1 MRPKIFPRLLI
12 FTLIAVL
19 VCGFSGCARKE
30 EPADLVLSNGQI
42 VTMDE
47 SIPRAEALAVRGD
60 RIVAVGDQKK
70 IKRFIGESTKVIDLD
85 GKLAIP
91 GFIDSHGHYISLGQ
105 SKMALDLTKT
115 NNWDEI
121 VAMVKAAAE
130 KAEPGEWIL
139 GRGWHQEKWDKM
151 PEPQV
156 DGLPFH
162 TNLSQASPNNP
173 VLLTHASGHSCL
185 ANAKAMELAGISKKT
200 ADPPGGQ
207 VVRDDKGTP
216 IGAFRETAQGLLR
229 RALNNYRAGLS
240 AEQIMSEQRRAIT
253 LAAKECLAKGVTSF
267 YDAGSSFET
276 IDLFRELAEQAKL
289 GVRLWV
295 MISEGNE
302 NLAESLTRYKIIGA
316 GQNHLTVRAIK
327 RLIDGAL
334 GAHGAWL
341 LAPYDDLPSSVGLNT
356 TPIEAMKETARL
368 AIENDFQL
376 CTHAIGD
383 RANRETLNIY
393 EEAFRSHPD
402 KKDVRWRIE
411 HAQHLH
417 PDDIPRFGS
426 LGVIAAMQGIHC
438 SSDGPWVIK
447 RLGEKRAQ
455 EGAYVWRELMKTGA
469 VISNGTDTPV
479 EDVDPIAC
487 FHASVTRQMKDGSA
501 FFPAQRMTREEALR
515 SYTLNAAYSGF
526 QENILGSLSAGKL
539 ADITVLSKNILTVP
553 DEEILSAA
561 VVYTIIGGSV
571 RYQNIGGRQEY
582 LFSFLEN

>member
-1 MRPKIFPRLLI
+1 MRLKISAKFLI
-12 FTLIAVL
+12 LSLIAVL
-19 VCGFSGCARKE
+19 IFASSGCARKE
-30 EPADLVLSNGQI
+30 EQADLVLANGQI

-47 SIPRAEALAVRGD
+47 RIPQAEALAVRGD
-60 RIVAVGDQKK
+60 RIVAVGEQKR
-70 IKRFIGESTKVIDLD
+70 IKRFIGQATQVIDLD

-91 GFIDSHGHYISLGQ
+91 GFIDSHGHYTSLGQ
-105 SKMALDLTKT
+105 SKMILNLTKAK
-115 NNWDEI
+115 NWEEI
-121 VAMVKAAAE
+121 VDLVRAAAE
-130 KAEPGEWIL
+130 KAEPGGWIL
-139 GRGWHQEKWDKM
+139 GRGWHQEKWDKA

-162 TNLSQASPNNP
+162 TDLSQVSPNNP
-173 VLLTHASGHSCL
+173 VLLTHASGHSSL
-185 ANAKAMELAGISKKT
+185 ANAKAMELAGITKKT

-207 VVRDDKGTP
+207 IVRDNKGNP
-216 IGAFRETAQGLLR
+216 IGAFLETAQSLLR
-229 RALNNYRAGLS
+229 RALGDYRAALTS
-240 AEQIMSEQRRAIT
+240 EQIMTEQKRAIS
-253 LAAKECLAKGVTSF
+253 LAAKECLANGVTSF

-276 IDLFRELAEQAKL
+276 IDLFRDLAEQGKL

-295 MISEGNE
+295 MINEGNQK
-302 NLAESLTRYKIIGA
+302 LAELLTRYKIIGA

-356 TPIEAMKETARL
+356 TPVEVMRETARL

-383 RANRETLNIY
+383 RGNRETLDIY
-393 EEAFRSHPD
+393 EEAFRAHPE
-402 KKDVRWRIE
+402 KKDLRWRIE

-426 LGVIAAMQGIHC
+426 LRVIAAMQGIHC

-447 RLGEKRAQ
+447 RLGEKRAR
-455 EGAYVWRELMKTGA
+455 EGAYVWRELLKTGA

-479 EDVDPIAC
+479 EDINPIAC

-501 FFPAQRMTREEALR
+501 FFPEQRMTREEALR

-526 QENILGSLSAGKL
+526 QEDILGSLTPGKL

-553 DEEILSAA
+553 DEEILSASA
-561 VVYTIIGGSV
+561 LYTIIGGKV
-571 RYQNIGGRQEY
+571 RYKNIDGREEY
-582 LFSFLEN
+582 LFSFPKD